1 MVLKSFVQNFLAKQE
16 VDGLGQNPRN
26 FSTWLDLR
34 VQNDGGKIQYQG
46 IPKKLHDAY
55 SNNMINLTHLTVLE
69 DINHLLLIT
78 TWLISWSSTNLE
90 YIPHLIRILYKY
102 INHYMKQVDIISTTK
117 MQNSDSIVSLQ
128 DKQKYHLLEMQ
139 DSESRVSLSN
149 EQKKQVQLLLNEL
162 EGQRKR
168 RKNMSRCRKSVIY
181 SYKFC
186 RCCKFYFHS
195 IFKLNY

>member
-1 MVLKSFVQNFLAKQE
+1 
-16 VDGLGQNPRN
+16 
-26 FSTWLDLR
+26 
-34 VQNDGGKIQYQG
+34 
-46 IPKKLHDAY
+46 
-55 SNNMINLTHLTVLE
+55 
-69 DINHLLLIT
+69 
-78 TWLISWSSTNLE
+78 
-90 YIPHLIRILYKY
+90 
-102 INHYMKQVDIISTTK
+102 

-186 RCCKFYFHS
+186 RCLCVYRCLWLFLIMLVCFL
-195 IFKLNY
+195 IFLYYNRDNIGRAWDVYTAVTKPRN